1 MKTIGITQLLY
12 LCLLNYMIQIEEINR
27 KFNDELL
34 QQIEGLLPK
43 DHTYRLGMPSEILQ
57 SAQIPDLPIELRASR
72 LSDKAMQETH
82 PFDLREIMDLPKAV
96 QSPLAIFRSATHL
109 GHYVVLTDLEH
120 EGKNYIIAIEI
131 NKSFG
136 KMKTNSVRSV
146 HYRTSN
152 VHIINWINEGLMDY
166 VDKKRITE
174 WLSKQRYNS
183 ADVKK
188 PFSHTVYS
196 SKQQYNSAEVRKLF
210 NHVAKVIQNFE
221 NAKF

>member
-1 MKTIGITQLLY
+1 MIGITQLLY
-12 LCLLNYMIQIEEINR
+12 LCLLSYMIQIEEINR

-96 QSPLAIFRSATHL
+96 QNPLAIFRSATHL
-109 GHYVVLTDLEH
+109 GHYVVMTKLEH
-120 EGKNYIIAIEI
+120 GEKNFIVALQANRHKENILI
-131 NKSFG
+131 NDI
-136 KMKTNSVRSV
+136 RSI
-146 HYRTSN
+146 YPKNNRQL
-152 VHIINWINEGLMDY
+152 INWIDETLLEY
-166 VDKKRITE
+166 VDKQKMVE
-174 WLSKQRYNS
+174 W
-183 ADVKK
+183 
-188 PFSHTVYS
+188 F
-196 SKQQYNSAEVRKLF
+196 SKQQSNSAEVRKLF